1 MIRQFSFSL
10 ISLLGIFLYSCASR
24 VQPNGGA
31 KDTKSPVL
39 VGSEPA
45 NQATLFRGDKIT
57 LNFDEFIELK
67 DGGTGIIISPP
78 LNNPPDISLKGKS
91 IQIRFKETL
100 DTSTTYT
107 VSIGKSVTDIT
118 EGNALTE
125 MGFAFSTGSR
135 IDSMSISGIVND
147 SYTNKPSKGVLV
159 MLYNEQNDSLPYKK
173 TPRYFARTDEQGSF
187 TIRNIKK
194 GDYLIFALEDANS
207 NYLFDQPDEK
217 IGFQMNPI
225 LVDTAKLGNINLR
238 ISHEK
243 QTRQRLIK
251 NTFEQPGKIILKYAL
266 PIDKFSIESKEG
278 KPFEF
283 LSEYKSGDDSLIVWV
298 PKNKTDSLSLF
309 CKSAALGIYRTDT
322 LAISTAQKIK
332 TRTGRNSK
340 VKADTLLS
348 LSTNLENGKLRN
360 EEKLKIIPNHPSK
373 LIHPERIFWVIGK
386 DTIKIANTQNSNTG
400 FSFEYTLPAMNGN
413 TCNWV
418 CLPGAFRDVYS
429 MENDTTKIP
438 VSLLTEDDLGLL
450 DFKIQSSVL
459 NDPLIIELL
468 DSKNKVAFK
477 QNVKLGES
485 LVFENLNPGKYT
497 ARIIADSNNDEQ
509 WSNGIFKTRTQ
520 AERMFY
526 YSGEITIR
534 SGWDLELE
542 WNLDSSKQ
550 K

>member
-10 ISLLGIFLYSCASR
+10 IALLVIFLYSCASR

-45 NQATLFRGDKIT
+45 NQATLFREDKIT

-78 LNNPPDISLKGKS
+78 LINPPDISLKGKS

-107 VSIGKSVTDIT
+107 LTIGKSVTDIT
-118 EGNALTE
+118 EGNAFSE

-225 LVDTAKLGNINLR
+225 LVDTANLSNINLR
-238 ISHEK
+238 ISYEK
-243 QTRQRLIK
+243 QTRQRLLK

-266 PIDKFSIESKEG
+266 PIDQFSIESWEG

-283 LSEYKSGDDSLIVWV
+283 FSEFKSGDDSLIVWV
-298 PKNKTDSLSLF
+298 PKNNTDSLSLF

-332 TRTGRNSK
+332 ARTGRNSK

-468 DSKNKVAFK
+468 DSKNKVASK
-477 QNVKLGES
+477 KNVKPGES
-485 LVFENLNPGKYT
+485 LVFGNLSPGKYT
-497 ARIIADSNNDEQ
+497 ARIIADTNNDER
-509 WSNGIFKTRTQ
+509 WSNGIFKTRTP
-520 AERMFY
+520 AEHIFY
-526 YSGEITIR
+526 YSGDITIR

-542 WNLDSSKQ
+542 WNLDSSK

>member
-10 ISLLGIFLYSCASR
+10 IALLVIFLYSCASR

-45 NQATLFRGDKIT
+45 NQATLFREDKIT

-78 LNNPPDISLKGKS
+78 LINPPDISLKGKS

-107 VSIGKSVTDIT
+107 LTIGKSVTDIT
-118 EGNALTE
+118 EGNAFSE

-173 TPRYFARTDEQGSF
+173 TPRYFARTDEQGNF

-194 GDYLIFALEDANS
+194 GEYLIFALEDANS
-207 NYLFDQPDEK
+207 NYLFDQPDER

-225 LVDTAKLGNINLR
+225 LVDTSNLSTINLR
-238 ISHEK
+238 ISLEK
-243 QTRQRLIK
+243 QTRQRLLK

-278 KPFEF
+278 RPFEF
-283 LSEYKSGDDSLIVWV
+283 FSEFKSGNDSMIVWF
-298 PKNKTDSLSLF
+298 PKTNGDSLSIF
-309 CKSAALGIYRTDT
+309 CKTTALGIDRTDT
-322 LAISTAQKIK
+322 LAFSTTQKFK
-332 TRTGRNSK
+332 TKSGRNSK

-348 LSTNLENGKLRN
+348 ISTNLENGKLRYD
-360 EEKLKIIPNHPSK
+360 EKLKLIPNRPCK
-373 LIHPERIFWVIGK
+373 LIHPERIFWVNGK
-386 DTIKIANTQNSNTG
+386 DTIKIANTQNSDTG
-400 FSFEYTLPAMNGN
+400 FYFEYTLPAMNGN
-413 TCNWV
+413 TCNLV
-418 CLPGAFRDVYS
+418 CTPGAFRDIYS
-429 MENDTTKIP
+429 MENDTTFIP
-438 VSLLTEDDLGLL
+438 VSILTEDDLGLL
-450 DFKIQSSVL
+450 DFKIQSSEV
-459 NDPLIIELL
+459 NDPLVIELL
-468 DSKNKVAFK
+468 DSKNSVAFK
-477 QNVKLGES
+477 QKVKLGES
-485 LVFENLNPGKYT
+485 LVFGNLIPGKYT
-497 ARIIADSNNDEQ
+497 ARIIADTNNDEQ

-526 YSGEITIR
+526 YSGDITIR

-542 WNLDSSKQ
+542 WNLDSSK